1 MKKATSGVFALMK
14 TPKNCGM
21 RKAPNEAIA
30 DDQPMTAGAYV
41 LSKMMP
47 IWRKVEPLPTPVP

>member
-1 MKKATSGVFALMK
+1 MNAEELRDEEGA
-14 TPKNCGM
+14 
-21 RKAPNEAIA
+21 EQAIA

-47 IWRKVEPLPTPVP
+47 IWRKVELLPTPVP